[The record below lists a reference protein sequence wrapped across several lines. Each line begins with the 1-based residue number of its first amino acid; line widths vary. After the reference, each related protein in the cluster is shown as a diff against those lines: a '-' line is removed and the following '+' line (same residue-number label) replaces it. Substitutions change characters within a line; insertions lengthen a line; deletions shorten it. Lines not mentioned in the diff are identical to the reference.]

1 MPPMSP
7 FPTIPHRRHR
17 PLAGWTMRLVAAALA
32 LASAGP
38 TRADEALCLDG
49 PREPVRAAAVLA
61 GDEIRL
67 ADGRILRFAGA
78 EAPRAPL
85 SDTRPAT
92 RATALRLASEATA
105 ALAARVEGRDLEVL
119 EIGEDRWGR
128 RLGHL
133 VDISAGQW
141 IDGDLVS
148 DGRLRTMPIAGD
160 GTCAAALLAREEA
173 PRAAGRGLWGE
184 PLFAVRP
191 ADHAL
196 VERVGDVVVV
206 EGTVRSVGRSRGR
219 TWLNF
224 GEDIARDFAVVMNDN
239 DRSRFERAGL
249 VLDDL
254 KGRRVRVRGLVGR
267 RAEAPRMAID
277 DPMAIE
283 RLGR

>member
-1 MPPMSP
+1 MSP
-7 FPTIPHRRHR
+7 SPTIPPR
-17 PLAGWTMRLVAAALA
+17 PVREGARWPVRLAAAAVFLA
-32 LASAGP
+32 FPKAAG
-38 TRADEALCLDG
+38 ADEALCLDG
-49 PREPVRAAAVLA
+49 PQEPVGAATAIA

-67 ADGRILRFAGA
+67 ADGRVLRFAGA
-78 EAPRAPL
+78 EAPRPPL
-85 SDTRPAT
+85 SDTRPET
-92 RATALRLASEATA
+92 RVAARRLAAEATA
-105 ALAARVEGRDLEVL
+105 ALAARVEGRDLAFL

-148 DGRLRTMPIAGD
+148 DGRLRAMPIAGD
-160 GTCAAALLAREEA
+160 GTCAAALLVREDA
-173 PRAAGRGLWGE
+173 ARAAGRGLWGE

-239 DRSRFERAGL
+239 DRSRFEHAGL

>member
-7 FPTIPHRRHR
+7 FPTSPRRRRRTR
-17 PLAGWTMRLVAAALA
+17 PGAPTAFVAAAIA

-38 TRADEALCLDG
+38 AGADEALCLDG
-49 PREPVRAAAVLA
+49 PREPVVAARVLA

-67 ADGRILRFAGA
+67 ADGHVLRFAGA
-78 EAPRAPL
+78 EAPRPPL
-85 SDTRPAT
+85 SDTRPAA
-92 RATALRLASEATA
+92 RAVALRLAAEATA
-105 ALAARVEGRDLEVL
+105 ALGKRIAGRDLELL

-133 VDISAGQW
+133 VDISSGHW

-148 DGRLRTMPIAGD
+148 DGRLRAMPIAGD
-160 GTCAAALLAREEA
+160 GTCAAALLVREDAART
-173 PRAAGRGLWGE
+173 AGRGLWGE

-239 DRSRFERAGL
+239 DRSRFARAGL

-254 KGRRVRVRGLVGR
+254 KGHRIRVRGLVGR